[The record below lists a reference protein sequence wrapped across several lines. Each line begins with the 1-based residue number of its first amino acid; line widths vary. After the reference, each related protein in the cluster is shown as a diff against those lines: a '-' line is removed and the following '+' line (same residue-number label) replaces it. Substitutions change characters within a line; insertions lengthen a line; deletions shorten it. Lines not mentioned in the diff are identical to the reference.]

1 MCVSGCVYPYDD
13 DGADTGCEGD
23 AHDDE
28 DADDEDDDDDDDAE
42 DDDDVDV
49 DDDEDEDDDDA
60 DADEDEDDGDDYD
73 YDDDD
78 DEYDEEDEDMA
89 GLSESDWA
97 LIGALER
104 YSYQS
109 ASQTWPKVTL
119 FAQQPFIYTNGI
131 KKKNRCLGS
140 ASKNIGDH
148 LEHAPMIRFGDSFT
162 TGDGL
167 NGAGLFTH
175 AAMVGTFMDAIL
187 DKCMTFSSTRVS

>member
-1 MCVSGCVYPYDD
+1 MKSLYGAIYDD
-13 DGADTGCEGD
+13 DY
-23 AHDDE
+23 
-28 DADDEDDDDDDDAE
+28 
-42 DDDDVDV
+42 
-49 DDDEDEDDDDA
+49 
-60 DADEDEDDGDDYD
+60 GDDYD